1 MDALRRGAGLFR
13 DLTARDRSQP
23 MVLSQA
29 GELIPLRSAGH
40 AGALLS
46 SGTVPAYLA
55 FPLHGGEHLPAH
67 VPTVATGAQPGE
79 SVVGPLDLTPATQ
92 SQLNADLIASRFAL
106 VETTGQ
112 SYAIA
117 FLPRYARAFSHENSA
132 SASASTSSPAGTS
145 ASTGT
150 TGIGSMLGLNTPAA
164 DWSFNGIPANEL
176 SKWIQTGTSEISHLT
191 SLGVDG
197 VAKTLGIKATPT
209 AAGLNLA
216 PQYLVPPSAEA
227 SPGPLPVPAPEPAP
241 WLICGL
247 IVGAAG
253 LREVVRQ
260 RWRIPRT

>member
-1 MDALRRGAGLFR
+1 MTPVPCTRPAADIPALFSHREF
-13 DLTARDRSQP
+13 
-23 MVLSQA
+23 
-29 GELIPLRSAGH
+29 
-40 AGALLS
+40 
-46 SGTVPAYLA
+46 
-55 FPLHGGEHLPAH
+55 
-67 VPTVATGAQPGE
+67 
-79 SVVGPLDLTPATQ
+79 SVGLDLDRTSPGTGVRPPARH
-92 SQLNADLIASRFAL
+92 D
-106 VETTGQ
+106 G
-112 SYAIA
+112 Y
-117 FLPRYARAFSHENSA
+117 LPPR
-132 SASASTSSPAGTS
+132 
-145 ASTGT
+145 
-150 TGIGSMLGLNTPAA
+150 LGLNTPAA